1 MTLLVAATIVRDRRP
16 LVGGIRPAGKR
27 PQDVKNSHRMQLSVK
42 GKQLDV
48 GDTWRR
54 HVEDN
59 LPAVVAKYFDSA
71 QDAQVMLSRE
81 GSTFRVDIT
90 VHVGKRIIV
99 QSHGATGD
107 AYSAFDEAGDHMGKR
122 LRRYKRRLRDH
133 HRERP
138 EDVDTLLAQQYVL
151 AGEEDQTETGS
162 EEKDEPV
169 VIAEMET
176 AIEVLSVGEAVMRMD
191 LANLPVLMFRNR
203 AHGGLNMV
211 YHRGDGHIGWVDPR
225 GNRRDDQENA

>member
-1 MTLLVAATIVRDRRP
+1 
-16 LVGGIRPAGKR
+16 
-27 PQDVKNSHRMQLSVK
+27 MQLSVK

-48 GDTWRR
+48 GDAWRR
-54 HVEDN
+54 HVEEN
-59 LPAVVAKYFDSA
+59 LPAVVGKYFDSA
-71 QDAQVMLSRE
+71 QDAQVTLSRQ

-90 VHVGKRIIV
+90 VHVGKRIMV

-107 AYSAFDEAGDHMGKR
+107 AYSAFDEAGDHIGKR

-133 HRERP
+133 HRERAEETESLP
-138 EDVDTLLAQQYVL
+138 AQQYVL
-151 AGEEDQTETGS
+151 AGEVIESGPES
-162 EEKDEPV
+162 EETEEPV

-176 AIEVLSVGEAVMRMD
+176 GIETLSVGEAVMRMD
-191 LANLPVLMFRNR
+191 LANLPAMMFRNR

-225 GNRRDDQENA
+225 GNRRDGDEGA

>member
-1 MTLLVAATIVRDRRP
+1 
-16 LVGGIRPAGKR
+16 
-27 PQDVKNSHRMQLSVK
+27 MQLSVK

-48 GDTWRR
+48 GDAWRR
-54 HVEDN
+54 HVEEN
-59 LPAVVAKYFDSA
+59 LPDVVAKYFDNA
-71 QDAQVMLSRE
+71 QDAQVMLSRQ

-107 AYSAFDEAGDHMGKR
+107 AYSAFEQAGDHMGKR

-133 HRERP
+133 HRERSDEVESLP
-138 EDVDTLLAQQYVL
+138 AQQYVL
-151 AGEEDQTETGS
+151 AGEDTGTETDPD
-162 EEKDEPV
+162 EKDEPV

-176 AIEVLSVGEAVMRMD
+176 AIEILSVGEAVMRMD
-191 LANLPVLMFRNR
+191 LANLPALMFRNR

-225 GNRRDDQENA
+225 GNRRDNERDNEGDA

>member
-1 MTLLVAATIVRDRRP
+1 MVRARRP
-16 LVGGIRPAGKR
+16 LVGGIRLARKR
-27 PQDVKNSHRMQLSVK
+27 PEDIKNSRRMQLSVK

-48 GDTWRR
+48 GEAWRR
-54 HVEDN
+54 HVEEN
-59 LPAVVAKYFDSA
+59 LPVVVAKYFDNA
-71 QDAQVMLSRE
+71 QDAQVMLSRQ

-90 VHVGKRIIV
+90 VHVGKRILI

-107 AYSAFDEAGDHMGKR
+107 AYSAFEEAGDHLGKR

-133 HRERP
+133 HRDRA
-138 EDVDTLLAQQYVL
+138 EDIEALPAQQYVL
-151 AGEEDQTETGS
+151 AGEDVGNAADS
-162 EEKDEPV
+162 DEKDEPV

-176 AIEVLSVGEAVMRMD
+176 AIESLSVGEAVMRMD
-191 LANLPVLMFRNR
+191 LANLPALMFRNR

-225 GNRRDDQENA
+225 GNRRDGEGDA

>member
-1 MTLLVAATIVRDRRP
+1 
-16 LVGGIRPAGKR
+16 
-27 PQDVKNSHRMQLSVK
+27 MQISVK

-48 GDTWRR
+48 GEAWRG
-54 HVEDN
+54 HVEEN
-59 LPAVVAKYFDSA
+59 LPAIVGKYFENA
-71 QDAQVMLSRE
+71 QDAQVTLAKQ
-81 GSTFRVDIT
+81 GSTFTVDVA

-107 AYSAFDEAGDHMGKR
+107 AYSAFDEAAEHLAKR

-133 HRERP
+133 HHQRP
-138 EDVDTLLAQQYVL
+138 DQTETLLAQQYVL
-151 AGEEDQTETGS
+151 AGEDIENES
-162 EEKDEPV
+162 EEKDEPI

-176 AIEVLSVGEAVMRMD
+176 GIEALSVGEAVMRMD
-191 LANLPVLMFRNR
+191 LANLPAMMFRNR

-225 GNRRDDQENA
+225 GNRGDK

>member
-1 MTLLVAATIVRDRRP
+1 
-16 LVGGIRPAGKR
+16 
-27 PQDVKNSHRMQLSVK
+27 MQLSVK

-48 GDTWRR
+48 GDAWRR
-54 HVEDN
+54 HVEES
-59 LPAVVAKYFDSA
+59 LPTVVAKYFDNA
-71 QDAQVMLSRE
+71 QDAQVMLSRQ
-81 GSTFRVDIT
+81 GVTFRVDIT

-107 AYSAFDEAGDHMGKR
+107 AYSAFDEAGDHLGKR

-138 EDVDTLLAQQYVL
+138 ENVESLAAQQYVL
-151 AGEEDQTETGS
+151 AGEDIGTETDS
-162 EEKDEPV
+162 DEKDEPV

-176 AIEVLSVGEAVMRMD
+176 AIEILSVGEAVMRMD
-191 LANLPVLMFRNR
+191 LANLPALMFRNR

-225 GNRRDDQENA
+225 GNRRDDEKDA

>member
-1 MTLLVAATIVRDRRP
+1 
-16 LVGGIRPAGKR
+16 
-27 PQDVKNSHRMQLSVK
+27 MQLSVK

-48 GDTWRR
+48 GDAWRR
-54 HVEDN
+54 HVEEN
-59 LPAVVAKYFDSA
+59 LPAIVGKYFDSA
-71 QDAQVMLSRE
+71 QDAQVTLSRH
-81 GSTFRVDIT
+81 GSTLRVDIT

-107 AYSAFDEAGDHMGKR
+107 AYSAFDEAGDHIGKR

-138 EDVDTLLAQQYVL
+138 EEMESLPAQQYIL
-151 AGEEDQTETGS
+151 AGEEIEGDAKS
-162 EEKDEPV
+162 EETKEPV

-176 AIEVLSVGEAVMRMD
+176 GIETLSVGEAVMRMD
-191 LANLPVLMFRNR
+191 LANLPAMMFRNR

-225 GNRRDDQENA
+225 GNRRDGDEGA